1 MAFPLVC
8 EGARG
13 SLFFGVYEKLME
25 MLGRQQQTAPSYA
38 DIVVAAAVG
47 GGVQGVAATPI
58 ELVKIQM
65 QASSTGQF
73 SLD

>member
-1 MAFPLVC
+1 ML
-8 EGARG
+8 
-13 SLFFGVYEKLME
+13 E

-38 DIVVAAAVG
+38 DMAVAATVG
-47 GGVQGVAATPI
+47 GGIQGVAATPI

-73 SLD
+73 SLTKTSLIPVPFSSTF